1 MPSSDEELIKTAR
14 QFDVHVWS
22 EHPEINLPV
31 RALLTEIIKY
41 RENQLQIEVR
51 EPEKLWRNLKP
62 IVLDLWVASVY
73 ESNPWIGIGLN
84 ERDYQVG
91 SRYKKLFLK
100 YDRVRQSLEAL
111 FALGY
116 VERSS
121 HFHDPTTGIGRRKRY
136 KATPK
141 LLGLINASIGESFAL
156 TKDVEHLQID
166 PITGEITEETIR
178 LKNANKKLIDYQDNE
193 LTNGMRERLGKINQK
208 LASTR
213 IALKI
218 TNDQFLDLN
227 NRCRN
232 EGSSRPNISFLDKQ
246 LYRVFNNGSFDDGGR
261 FYGGWWMYVPREY
274 RPYIEINHGPT
285 VELDYSGHH
294 LRLLYALKGIEVD
307 EVYDVDGYSRDD
319 IKQSVFSLLN
329 TRSRRGALTSL
340 RNVKCKDAQGIE
352 VPRFED
358 PEGILLAI
366 EARHVEIKDQFYKSL
381 GIKLMREDSDLAE
394 EIMLRTLNLGGACL
408 PVHDSFIVKASRA
421 DELKQV
427 MDDVFFEKYGVK
439 GVLKPKPTARELD
452 SNPDRYKDEDG
463 FTTTDLTLLLSDVHL
478 YTVYKSKFGY

>member
-1 MPSSDEELIKTAR
+1 MQNGDEDLIKTAR

-22 EHPEINLPV
+22 EHPEINLAV
-31 RALLTEIIKY
+31 RALLAEIIEY

-51 EPEKLWRNLKP
+51 EPEKLLRNLKP
-62 IVLDLWVASVY
+62 IVLDLWVASAY

-100 YDRVRQSLEAL
+100 YDRVRQSLETL
-111 FALGY
+111 HALGY
-116 VERSS
+116 IERSGY
-121 HFHDPTTGIGRRKRY
+121 FNDPTTGRGRRRRY
-136 KATPK
+136 KATLK
-141 LLGLINASIGESFAL
+141 LLNLITANIGSAFSL
-156 TKDVEHLQID
+156 TKDIEHLRID
-166 PITGEITEETIR
+166 PATGEFTEETIR
-178 LKNANKKLIDYQDNE
+178 LKDANKRLINYLDDD
-193 LTNGMRERLGKINQK
+193 LTTGMRARLEKINLK
-208 LASTR
+208 LANTR
-213 IALKI
+213 ITLKI

-232 EGSSRPNISFLDKQ
+232 EGSSRPNISFFDKQ

-274 RPYIEINHGPT
+274 RPYIEINHGAT

-294 LRLLYALKGIEVD
+294 LRLLYALKGIQVD

-329 TRSRRGALTSL
+329 TNSRRGALASL
-340 RNVKCKDAQGIE
+340 RKAGFD
-352 VPRFED
+352 D
-358 PEGILLAI
+358 PIRLLVAI
-366 EARHVEIKDQFYKSL
+366 EDRHPEIKDQFYKGI

-394 EIMLRTLNLGGACL
+394 EIMLKTLDLGGACL

-421 DELKQV
+421 EELKQV
-427 MDDVFFEKYGVK
+427 MDEVFYEKYGVK
-439 GVLKPKPTARELD
+439 GILKPKLTARELD
-452 SNPDRYKDEDG
+452 PTPERYKDEDG
-463 FTTTDLTLLLSDVHL
+463 FIIDDLAVLLSDVNQ
-478 YTVYKSKFGY
+478 YTAYKSIFGY